1 MSAEV
6 KKISVVVPVY
16 NSAPTLKYLFE
27 GIDKAFTSL
36 NMQYQ
41 LVLVDD
47 CSHDNSWEIIKELK
61 SRHANK
67 ITAIAMA
74 RNFSQH
80 NAIFCGLH
88 HCNGDFIITMD
99 DDLQHPPDEIAKL
112 IERQKETHAD
122 VVYGVSTEYKRS
134 AARNVFSKGFRV
146 SNKIVANKNYTGGSS
161 FRLIKKEIVNKLI
174 AHNQQFVFMDE
185 LLAWYTSKIEHVI
198 VRHEPSKL
206 GESRYTAFGLARL
219 YWNLVYG
226 YNAAM
231 LRTITI
237 LGIVSSLV
245 SFLVGAF
252 FIVKKLFF
260 HVRIGFTGIVVS
272 ITFTGGIILLSVGI
286 IGEYLRRMYNILNE
300 RPQYS
305 IREILE

>member
-16 NSAPTLKYLFE
+16 NSAPTLKTLFDE
-27 GIDKAFTSL
+27 VDKVFSGL
-36 NMQYQ
+36 NLQYQ

-47 CSHDNSWEIIKELK
+47 CSQDNSWEVIKELK
-61 SRHANK
+61 SRNGNK

-74 RNFSQH
+74 KNFSQH

-88 HCNGDFIITMD
+88 HCTGDLIITMD
-99 DDLQHPPDEIAKL
+99 DDLQHPPDEMAKL
-112 IERQKETHAD
+112 IEKQKETGAD
-122 VVYGVSTEYKRS
+122 VIYGISTKYNRS
-134 AARNVFSKGFRV
+134 AVRNTFSKGFKV
-146 SNKIVANKNYTGGSS
+146 SNKIVANENYTGGSS
-161 FRLIKKEIVNKLI
+161 FRLLKKEIVKKLI
-174 AHNQQFVFMDE
+174 THNQQFVFMDE
-185 LLAWYTSKIEHVI
+185 LLAWYTSNIEHVV

-231 LRTITI
+231 LRIITI
-237 LGIVSSLV
+237 MGIVSSLL
-245 SFLVGAF
+245 SFLVGVF
-252 FIVKKLFF
+252 FIIKKLFF

-305 IREILE
+305 IREIIE